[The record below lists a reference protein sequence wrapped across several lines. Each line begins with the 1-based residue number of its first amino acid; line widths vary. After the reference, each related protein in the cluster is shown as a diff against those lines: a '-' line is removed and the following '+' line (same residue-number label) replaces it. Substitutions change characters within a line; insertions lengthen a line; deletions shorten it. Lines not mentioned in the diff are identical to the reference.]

1 MNFLNNILEYEFI
14 RNAVWAAI
22 LTGIVCGII
31 GTYIVSKRS
40 VFLSGGI
47 THASFG
53 GIGLAYY
60 FGINPLIGA
69 TLFAILSALGI
80 EFASNKGKIREDSAI
95 GIIWSLGM
103 AIGIIFIYMTPGYA
117 PSMMNYLFGN
127 ILTVTD
133 TNITFLAIFAIALIL
148 IFIFMGRP
156 IMYVAFDREFSKS
169 RGVPVERISY
179 FMATLTALA
188 IVLCIRAVGIVLL
201 ISLLTVP
208 TVIVNTRIKS
218 FDKIMIWASAVAITG
233 NLAGLYFSWLLN
245 IPAGAA
251 TIFLLAIF
259 LIAVKLLPLYR
270 NIKGVGN
277 PRKNRE
283 KDS

>member
-218 FDKIMIWASAVAITG
+218 FDKIMIW
-233 NLAGLYFSWLLN
+233 
-245 IPAGAA
+245 
-251 TIFLLAIF
+251 
-259 LIAVKLLPLYR
+259 
-270 NIKGVGN
+270 
-277 PRKNRE
+277 E
-283 KDS
+283 

>member
-103 AIGIIFIYMTPGYA
+103 A
-117 PSMMNYLFGN
+117 
-127 ILTVTD
+127 
-133 TNITFLAIFAIALIL
+133 
-148 IFIFMGRP
+148 
-156 IMYVAFDREFSKS
+156 
-169 RGVPVERISY
+169 
-179 FMATLTALA
+179 
-188 IVLCIRAVGIVLL
+188 
-201 ISLLTVP
+201 
-208 TVIVNTRIKS
+208 
-218 FDKIMIWASAVAITG
+218 
-233 NLAGLYFSWLLN
+233 
-245 IPAGAA
+245 
-251 TIFLLAIF
+251 
-259 LIAVKLLPLYR
+259 
-270 NIKGVGN
+270 
-277 PRKNRE
+277 
-283 KDS
+283 

>member
-31 GTYIVSKRS
+31 GTYIVAKRT

-60 FGINPLIGA
+60 YGINPLIGA
-69 TLFAILSALGI
+69 TLFAVLSAAGI

-95 GIIWSLGM
+95 GIVWSLGM

-133 TNITFLAIFAIALIL
+133 TNITLLLLFTIALIA
-148 IFIFMGRP
+148 IFLLRGRL

-169 RGVPVERISY
+169 RGVNVNLISY
-179 FMATLTALA
+179 FMAILTALA

-208 TVIVNTRIKS
+208 TVIVNTFVKS
-218 FDKIMIWASAVAITG
+218 FDKITIWASVVAIIG
-233 NLAGLYFSWLLN
+233 NLCGLYFSWLLN

-259 LIAVKLLPLYR
+259 LIIVKLLPLCR
-270 NIKGVGN
+270 KIKGL
-277 PRKNRE
+277 RKPSKE
-283 KDS
+283 

>member
-218 FDKIMIWASAVAITG
+218 FDKIMIWASAVAIAG

-259 LIAVKLLPLYR
+259 LIAVKLLPLCR